1 MPNFDWTA
9 LIRLGLR
16 DLGLPPEIFWTLT
29 PHELQILIGETRSA
43 PAMTR
48 ARLDILAASYPDN
61 SHKGTGP

>member
-1 MPNFDWTA
+1 MPNFDWPA

-16 DLGLPPEIFWTLT
+16 DLGLPPEVFWTLT
-29 PHELQILIGETRSA
+29 PHELQILIGEKGSA

-48 ARLDILAASYPDN
+48 ARLDVLAASYPDI